1 MALEK
6 QINIV
11 VKETGL
17 DAVQKQ
23 VNNLDN
29 SLDKLQDTNKKT
41 SSSFKDSA
49 NSVLDN
55 GGAMGL
61 LNDATGG
68 LAMTVKDAVEA
79 SVLFTKNTKI
89 ATIAQKAWNWAI
101 SLNPIGLIVA
111 SILLAITAIASLT
124 MYLYNSAKANKEAM
138 NATTKNTKALEAQST
153 AAKKAG
159 DSLKTSND
167 QQYAMA
173 QAAGASTDALR
184 KLTVK
189 HNEEAIALNLKNAKI
204 AQSTFLRQRDTLAV
218 LEANGASDEAIE
230 KQKKLTDATYKE
242 FQEQNK
248 LLDSSY
254 KERHAIERKNAVELL
269 AEKTEASKKATSES
283 EAERQKERDRIKTEK
298 EKEKADAVQYIK
310 DLAKAKADAE
320 MQSAKDAMAILDE
333 LNKNIETPAQKEQR
347 EYEEKKA
354 VLEENNLST
363 EELTVQH
370 IDKMFAINEDA
381 RIKKEESD
389 KASKEKQLEEE
400 NKFNNNLLQAEESLK
415 NAKLDAANFTTQL
428 ITQIAGKNK
437 AVAIAMLAVEKG
449 LAIAQIVSSAGKS
462 IANATA
468 NLAAVPAVIG
478 VVPNPM
484 YAVQA
489 AATVKG
495 IAATKISAGISIAS
509 ILAQSITSAKGMIAS
524 GDSGGGSSGSTP
536 SAPSFNLVQGTGTNQ
551 IAQGLSQQ
559 GAPIKAYVVSS
570 DVSTSQSLD
579 RNIVSEASLG

>member
-23 VNNLDN
+23 VNKLDN
-29 SLDKLQDTNKKT
+29 SLEDLSKTNSNVVKSMGD
-41 SSSFKDSA
+41 SSNA
-49 NSVLDN
+49 VLEN

-79 SVLFTKNTKI
+79 SVLFTKS
-89 ATIAQKAWNWAI
+89 QK
-101 SLNPIGLIVA
+101 LA
-111 SILLAITAIASLT
+111 SIQQAIYSTVVGTST
-124 MYLYNSAKANKEAM
+124 GAM
-138 NATTKNTKALEAQST
+138 
-153 AAKKAG
+153 
-159 DSLKTSND
+159 
-167 QQYAMA
+167 
-173 QAAGASTDALR
+173 
-184 KLTVK
+184 KLFR
-189 HNEEAIALNLKNAKI
+189 IALVATGIGALVVGLGLLIANFDKVKKVVLNLI
-204 AQSTFLRQRDTLAV
+204 PGLANV
-218 LEANGASDEAIE
+218 GEFVENLVNGF
-230 KQKKLTDATYKE
+230 TDFIGVT
-242 FQEQNK
+242 
-248 LLDSSY
+248 
-254 KERHAIERKNAVELL
+254 
-269 AEKTEASKKATSES
+269 S
-283 EAERQKERDRIKTEK
+283 EAERALASLTEQADKSLAMNKKFLAEEGDLVNKYTKAKIDAKNAYNEAIKEEGANQKKLAERLNRELLAIDKMHNE
-298 EKEKADAVQYIK
+298 
-310 DLAKAKADAE
+310 DLAKERKDKQDKINEENKNLSEKAKAERLKAQEDEKKRLEDEAKLKIDAQME
-320 MQSAKDAMAILDE
+320 SAKNAMAIVDE

-370 IDKMFAINEDA
+370 IDKMFAINEEA

-559 GAPIKAYVVSS
+559 GTPIKAYVVSS

>member
-23 VNNLDN
+23 VNKLDN
-29 SLDKLQDTNKKT
+29 SLEDLSKTNSNVVKSMGD
-41 SSSFKDSA
+41 SSNA
-49 NSVLDN
+49 VLDN

-79 SVLFTKNTKI
+79 SVLFTKS
-89 ATIAQKAWNWAI
+89 QK
-101 SLNPIGLIVA
+101 LA
-111 SILLAITAIASLT
+111 SIQQAIYSTVVGTST
-124 MYLYNSAKANKEAM
+124 GAM
-138 NATTKNTKALEAQST
+138 
-153 AAKKAG
+153 
-159 DSLKTSND
+159 
-167 QQYAMA
+167 
-173 QAAGASTDALR
+173 
-184 KLTVK
+184 KLFR
-189 HNEEAIALNLKNAKI
+189 IALVATGIGALVVGLGLLIANFDKVKKVVLNLI
-204 AQSTFLRQRDTLAV
+204 PGLANV
-218 LEANGASDEAIE
+218 GEFVENLVNGF
-230 KQKKLTDATYKE
+230 TDFIGVT
-242 FQEQNK
+242 
-248 LLDSSY
+248 
-254 KERHAIERKNAVELL
+254 
-269 AEKTEASKKATSES
+269 S
-283 EAERQKERDRIKTEK
+283 EAERALASLTEQADKSLAMNKKFLAEEGDLVNKYTKAKIDAKNAYNEAIKEEGANQKKLAERLNRELLAIDKMHNE
-298 EKEKADAVQYIK
+298 
-310 DLAKAKADAE
+310 DLAKERKDKQDKINEENKNLSEKAKAERLKAQEDEKKRLEDEAKLKIDAQME
-320 MQSAKDAMAILDE
+320 SAKNAMAIVDE

-370 IDKMFAINEDA
+370 IDKMFAINEEA

-509 ILAQSITSAKGMIAS
+509 ILAQSITSAKGMVAS

>member
-23 VNNLDN
+23 VNKLDN
-29 SLDKLQDTNKKT
+29 SLDYLSKTNSNVVKSMSD
-41 SSSFKDSA
+41 SSNA
-49 NSVLDN
+49 VLEN

-79 SVLFTKNTKI
+79 SVLFTKS
-89 ATIAQKAWNWAI
+89 QK
-101 SLNPIGLIVA
+101 LA
-111 SILLAITAIASLT
+111 SIQQAIYSTVVGTST
-124 MYLYNSAKANKEAM
+124 GAM
-138 NATTKNTKALEAQST
+138 
-153 AAKKAG
+153 
-159 DSLKTSND
+159 
-167 QQYAMA
+167 
-173 QAAGASTDALR
+173 
-184 KLTVK
+184 KLFR
-189 HNEEAIALNLKNAKI
+189 IALVATGIGALVVGLGLLIANFDKVKKVVLNLI
-204 AQSTFLRQRDTLAV
+204 PGLANV
-218 LEANGASDEAIE
+218 GEFVENLVNGF
-230 KQKKLTDATYKE
+230 TDFIGVT
-242 FQEQNK
+242 
-248 LLDSSY
+248 
-254 KERHAIERKNAVELL
+254 
-269 AEKTEASKKATSES
+269 S
-283 EAERQKERDRIKTEK
+283 EAERALASLTEQADKSLAMNKKFLAEEGDLVNKYTKAKIDAKNAYNEAIKEEGANQKKLAERLNRELLAIDKMHNE
-298 EKEKADAVQYIK
+298 
-310 DLAKAKADAE
+310 DLAKERKDKHDKIDSLNKEASDKRKAIIIKEQEDEEKRLEDIAKAKLDAD
-320 MQSAKDAMAILDE
+320 MQSAKDAMAIVDE

-370 IDKMFAINEDA
+370 IDKMFAINEEA
-381 RIKKEESD
+381 RIKKEELD

-509 ILAQSITSAKGMIAS
+509 ILTQSITSAKGMIAS